1 MKKAISIAV
10 LCFGVAACSNSQLAQ
25 INTTLNTYDNAINN
39 FNAAVAR
46 INTSIVLTS
55 ATLAQY
61 CSAAKQVGNNLV
73 TIVQGNQTALIGL
86 NTATGGINQYCAAP
100 PQDVQSAVVQMTAIV
115 AAAQASYLQAKAGK

>member
-1 MKKAISIAV
+1 MRKVFILIAA
-10 LCFGVAACSNSQLAQ
+10 LGLAACSNAQLAQ
-25 INTTLNTYDNAINN
+25 VNTTLKVYDNAINN

-61 CSAAKQVGNNLV
+61 CSAAQQVGTNLK
-73 TIVQGNQTALIGL
+73 TIVQGNQTALTGL
-86 NTATGGINQYCAAP
+86 DTATGGINQYCAAP

-115 AAAQASYLQAKAGK
+115 AAAQAAYNAARAGK

>member
-1 MKKAISIAV
+1 MRKVFILIAA
-10 LCFGVAACSNSQLAQ
+10 LGLAACSNAQLAQ
-25 INTTLNTYDNAINN
+25 VNTTLNVYDNAINN

-61 CSAAKQVGNNLV
+61 CSAAQQVGTNLK
-73 TIVQGNQTALIGL
+73 TIVQGNQTALTGL
-86 NTATGGINQYCAAP
+86 DTATGGINQYCAAP

-115 AAAQASYLQAKAGK
+115 AAAQAAYNAARAGK